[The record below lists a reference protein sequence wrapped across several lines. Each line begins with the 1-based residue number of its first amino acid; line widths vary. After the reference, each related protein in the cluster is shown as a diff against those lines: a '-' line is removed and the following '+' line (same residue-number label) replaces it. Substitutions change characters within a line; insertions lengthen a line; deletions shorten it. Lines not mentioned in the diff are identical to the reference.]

1 MGGEETTTTEIT
13 MPESAMTHPGKPERT
28 GAASAID
35 VVFETPDL
43 VVAILEKAALDPWR
57 LCGLGTLSKTLYEAT
72 HTDLAQARCPMT
84 LTASVG
90 FTGLPSV
97 EVAKFGF
104 HGARTKLGI
113 VPTMLSQAIVNS
125 LLMREGG
132 PAARQ
137 QRLRLR
143 AKGRHV
149 PFHAR
154 RPGWAL
160 DDSAWTRSTR
170 MTAPRHRQGGWWS
183 RRTGMR
189 GMVT

>member
-1 MGGEETTTTEIT
+1 M
-13 MPESAMTHPGKPERT
+13 HT
-28 GAASAID
+28 GATETHHTRHCENTQEHKSTRAQEHKSTTGKREERSMKQATKTTPAP
-35 VVFETPDL
+35 VV
-43 VVAILEKAALDPWR
+43 
-57 LCGLGTLSKTLYEAT
+57 CGFS
-72 HTDLAQARCPMT
+72 PVT

-113 VPTMLSQAIVNS
+113 VPTMLSQAVVNS

-170 MTAPRHRQGGWWS
+170 MTAPRHRQGGW
-183 RRTGMR
+183 
-189 GMVT
+189 